1 MRDPF
6 SIKLIALRDAIYE
19 PTDDN
24 VSPLR
29 QRQLGK
35 FPTKQQ
41 KKKRN

>member
-24 VSPLR
+24 VSHFKTTATR
-29 QRQLGK
+29 EISHE
-35 FPTKQQ
+35 TA
-41 KKKRN
+41 KKKT